1 MSRRHRHRHL
11 PAAALATLA
20 LALPAASQNVKKGP
34 ETLLYIDLATHD
46 MPGMPSMG
54 GLGKMA
60 MGMFGRGGHNTYG
73 STEHPAMPGQYM
85 DVTLRNSLNPGGTA
99 ADAVP
104 GGLRLGDSL
113 PLLAPKPQKSEPVE
127 RTPQFG
133 GKPPDAAARIL
144 IYWGCGTDVR
154 AGQPKVFEVSSKDG
168 KVKVSG
174 SMQGRYVPDRD
185 PRTGPDTALWPNDK
199 DTRSVPEGAS
209 IAGDHHVTGDRVPE
223 SLKFAL
229 GQAQDFMPKIALAHA
244 GDMATGQTWRWQP
257 VANAR
262 GYFLSAM
269 GMQGDTLV
277 LWSSSETSDA
287 GMGLMD
293 YLPNATVDKWIREK
307 VLLAPTVG
315 SCAIPKGIFAGKDG
329 NAAAGMLQ
337 MIAYG
342 PETNLSWPPKPKD
355 PKIAW
360 DPEWNVRVRTKS
372 TAMAMLGMDFGAA
385 MQGRDDG
392 DDADGARQEQ
402 PAEPRQDKPN
412 VKSLLKGLLGR

>member
-1 MSRRHRHRHL
+1 MSRRHRHL

-20 LALPAASQNVKKGP
+20 LALPAASQTAKQGP

-60 MGMFGRGGHNTYG
+60 MGLFGGRGGNNTYG
-73 STEHPAMPGQYM
+73 STQHPGMPGQYM
-85 DVTLRNSLNPGGTA
+85 DVTLRNSLNPGGDA

-113 PLLAPKPQKSEPVE
+113 PLLAPKPQKSEPAE
-127 RTPQFG
+127 RVPQFG

-209 IAGDHHVTGDRVPE
+209 IAGDHRVTGDRVPE

-229 GQAQDFMPKIALAHA
+229 GQAQDFMPKIALTHA
-244 GDMATGQTWRWQP
+244 GDMATGQAWRWRP

-287 GMGLMD
+287 GMGLVD

-355 PKIAW
+355 PKVAW

-392 DDADGARQEQ
+392 DDADGERQEQ
-402 PAEPRQDKPN
+402 AEEPKQDKPN

>member
-1 MSRRHRHRHL
+1 MSHRDRL
-11 PAAALATLA
+11 FPAAALATLA
-20 LALPAASQNVKKGP
+20 LALPAASQNARKGP

-46 MPGMPSMG
+46 MPGMPAMG
-54 GLGKMA
+54 GLGRMA
-60 MGMFGRGGHNTYG
+60 MGMFGGRGGNNTYG
-73 STEHPAMPGQYM
+73 ATQHPAMPGQYM
-85 DVTLRNSLNPGGTA
+85 DVTLRNSLNPGGA
-99 ADAVP
+99 ASDAVP

-113 PLLAPKPQKSEPVE
+113 PLLAPKPLKSEPPE
-127 RTPQFG
+127 RGVPQFA

-174 SMQGRYVPDRD
+174 SLQGRYAPDRD
-185 PRTGPDTALWPNDK
+185 PRTGPDTALWPNEK
-199 DTRSVPEGAS
+199 DTRSVPDGAS
-209 IAGDHHVTGDRVPE
+209 IAGDHRITGDRVPE

-402 PAEPRQDKPN
+402 PADPKQDKPN